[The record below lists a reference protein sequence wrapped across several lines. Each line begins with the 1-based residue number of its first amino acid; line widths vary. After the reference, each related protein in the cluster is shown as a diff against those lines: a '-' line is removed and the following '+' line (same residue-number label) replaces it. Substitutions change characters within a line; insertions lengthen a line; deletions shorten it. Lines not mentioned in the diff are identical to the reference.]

1 MPDLA
6 TCWSSSSSSSP
17 WPSIARVGPRPVWV
31 RLLWIVPRSLTRLVC
46 KLETEGSKG
55 RALPPGYAQISLLH
69 RMHLHLTSPI
79 LHHHLLCTLRDPPA
93 CLSFLR
99 PKKTIQSQPPRP
111 CFLFLQDPPFFLFYF
126 FFCNSQRKTKSI
138 YSKSLAPSTPVRNRL
153 LHFSR
158 NRGTCW
164 QVPYGLT
171 KASGGEFKVD
181 VGEQTDSEVKKQ
193 KKKQS

>member
-55 RALPPGYAQISLLH
+55 RALPPGYVQISLLH

-79 LHHHLLCTLRDPPA
+79 LHHHHLCTLRDPPA

-99 PKKTIQSQPPRP
+99 PKKAIQSQPPRP
-111 CFLFLQDPPFFLFYF
+111 LLSFPSRSSVLPILFFLLQFV
-126 FFCNSQRKTKSI
+126 TK
-138 YSKSLAPSTPVRNRL
+138 
-153 LHFSR
+153 
-158 NRGTCW
+158 
-164 QVPYGLT
+164 
-171 KASGGEFKVD
+171 D
-181 VGEQTDSEVKKQ
+181 
-193 KKKQS
+193 